1 MDGQGGVDRPVPRR
15 VGPGTTRV
23 EVTFVA
29 IDDGTR
35 VTITHEGLP
44 ATHVERHAAGWG
56 HFLSV
61 LGEVSAGGVVPAV
74 NPPSAEV
81 SEIDETTRSEIDETT
96 REVRHGE
103 RR

>member
-81 SEIDETTRSEIDETT
+81 SEIDETTR
-96 REVRHGE
+96 EVRHGE